1 MKTRLTT
8 SSYILVDLKLF
19 QDVVTT
25 GLNNLI
31 AAEKEITKYDSIVG
45 DGDCGIGLKRG
56 AEGIFA
62 LGQHCRGAVAKTI
75 GHLSCSGIGTIWSIG

>member
-1 MKTRLTT
+1 M
-8 SSYILVDLKLF
+8 DLGLF

-25 GLNNLI
+25 GLKNLI

-56 AEGIFA
+56 AEGIFS
-62 LGQHCRGAVAKTI
+62 LGQRCRDHC
-75 GHLSCSGIGTIWSIG
+75 